1 MDSLTMSLEGKVA
14 IITGSTKGIGKGIAE
29 TFAKAGANVVIAG
42 AKSLEQAQQVAKNIN
57 ERYGKEALGLQI
69 NVSNEERVKKGVKAV
84 YERFGRVDVLINNAG
99 IQIVSPIDEIGYDE
113 WRSLFSTHVDGSFLM
128 SKECMKI
135 MKKQKSGGK
144 IIMIGS
150 VHSYFVSANKGPYGT
165 AKHALLG
172 LTRSIATEGGQFNIS
187 ANLIGPGFVMTDL
200 IKNQI
205 HKRAKIENTTEEEI
219 MKSMVQCTVDREL
232 TKIEEVSRLALFF
245 ASTEGNAFTGQS
257 MMVSHGWG
265 MR

>member
-14 IITGSTKGIGKGIAE
+14 IITGGSRGIGKGMAE
-29 TFAKAGANVVIAG
+29 TFAKAGANIVIVD
-42 AKSLEQAQQVAKNIN
+42 LEQAQEAAQDIN
-57 ERYGKEALGLQI
+57 DRYGRETQGLQVDI
-69 NVSNEERVKKGVKAV
+69 TNEEQVINGIEAV

-99 IQIVSPIDEIGYDE
+99 FQIISPIDEIGYDR
-113 WRSLFSTHVDGSFLM
+113 WKSLISVQVDGSFLM

-150 VHSYFVSANKGPYGT
+150 VHSYFVSANKGPYCV

-172 LTRSIATEGGQFNIS
+172 LTRSIATEGGPFNIS

-205 HKRAKIENTTEEEI
+205 PDRAKIENMSEEEI
-219 MKSMVQCTVDREL
+219 MKSMVQCTVDNEF
-232 TKIEEVSRLALFF
+232 TKIEEISRLALFY
-245 ASTEGNAFTGQS
+245 ASTEGNAYTGQS